1 MILTNDLIVMSDLYP
16 PPYFYFSSPRNNI
29 TIIYRTITR
38 KNPIGDEQETGN
50 P

>member
-16 PPYFYFSSPRNNI
+16 PYFYFSSPRNN
-29 TIIYRTITR
+29 RTITR
-38 KNPIGDEQETGN
+38 RNPIGDEQETGN